1 MHVKHATLLK
11 CCIPVSISDAELS
24 YGVDSALDWPPAQ
37 MRMAEQAEEQ
47 RRAAE
52 QAAVSARAA
61 EQARKA
67 ALAEERRLKLE
78 AEVQVGYC
86 RTPDRHTVSCRKSTD
101 ILPRPLDGQCV
112 VQWAAHN
119 VVQSCYC
126 VLAEANAIRPS
137 MWL

>member
-1 MHVKHATLLK
+1 
-11 CCIPVSISDAELS
+11 
-24 YGVDSALDWPPAQ
+24 

-78 AEVQVGYC
+78 AEVQVRFGGAAHRMGLRHKC
-86 RTPDRHTVSCRKSTD
+86 AVSLSSTPLVSPTAVCDTQCHYAGISAPGRELWARLGHWNSS
-101 ILPRPLDGQCV
+101 CV
-112 VQWAAHN
+112 VFRLVWSARG
-119 VVQSCYC
+119 S
-126 VLAEANAIRPS
+126 
-137 MWL
+137 

>member
-1 MHVKHATLLK
+1 MPHLGQFDACLVRAAHLIQHV
-11 CCIPVSISDAELS
+11 
-24 YGVDSALDWPPAQ
+24 PAQ

-78 AEVQVGYC
+78 AEVQVRLFAC
-86 RTPDRHTVSCRKSTD
+86 VSLPSATSWLQATDR
-101 ILPRPLDGQCV
+101 LPRSGIRSCTASLFR
-112 VQWAAHN
+112 AN
-119 VVQSCYC
+119 QSR
-126 VLAEANAIRPS
+126 VTRPELMPCDAQS
-137 MWL
+137 

>member
-1 MHVKHATLLK
+1 MPHV
-11 CCIPVSISDAELS
+11 
-24 YGVDSALDWPPAQ
+24 Q

-78 AEVQVGYC
+78 AEVQVRSGDISRC
-86 RTPDRHTVSCRKSTD
+86 CVAACGAAVIQHTMGGRCHDGKCCTVSVTCSVAFAQVESGEHCPCSALCMT
-101 ILPRPLDGQCV
+101 
-112 VQWAAHN
+112 
-119 VVQSCYC
+119 
-126 VLAEANAIRPS
+126 
-137 MWL
+137 

>member
-1 MHVKHATLLK
+1 
-11 CCIPVSISDAELS
+11 
-24 YGVDSALDWPPAQ
+24 

-78 AEVQVGYC
+78 AEVQVRFGGTGASHC
-86 RTPDRHTVSCRKSTD
+86 LCQNHSNISPNE
-101 ILPRPLDGQCV
+101 LDGTDF
-112 VQWAAHN
+112 AMGGA
-119 VVQSCYC
+119 
-126 VLAEANAIRPS
+126 
-137 MWL
+137 